1 MNKQFWPTKQ
11 VPAVEPACEHKR
23 GQVFCLHTISCLD
36 CSHKGYLVCT
46 AKYDNA
52 TEAEE
57 EYIDLIPILRKLYFD
72 PEAFLTPIQ
81 EVRVH
86 YDCIH
91 RKSGQKR

>member
-1 MNKQFWPTKQ
+1 MDAFAREATLSS
-11 VPAVEPACEHKR
+11 EGEM
-23 GQVFCLHTISCLD
+23 TIFSFGGHVIRFKTSPHLERYED
-36 CSHKGYLVCT
+36 IRAWDKGYLVCT

-57 EYIDLIPILRKLYFD
+57 EYIDLIPILRNLYFD

-86 YDCIH
+86 YD
-91 RKSGQKR
+91 